1 MQEHKFCID
10 REEGQVDFDAYDVA
24 SRKPEFSIDVVF
36 AAMTVEML

>member
-1 MQEHKFCID
+1 MQEHKFSID

-36 AAMTVEML
+36 AAMTLEML